1 MEINYILLGQR
12 VKAMR
17 QKKGMSQLLLSEK
30 INRSAPY
37 VSYIENGV
45 KSMSLETL
53 VLIAN
58 ALNVSADDLLV
69 DNLENTIKV
78 TNHGFADI
86 ISDCNEYEMRV
97 LLDIAKA
104 SKKALRQN
112 R

>member
-12 VKAMR
+12 VKSIR
-17 QKKGMSQLLLSEK
+17 QKKGISQLLLSEK

-37 VSYIENGV
+37 ISYVENGV

-69 DNLENTIKV
+69 GNLENTIKV
-78 TNHGFADI
+78 INHEFADI
-86 ISDCNEYEMRV
+86 VSDCSEYEKRV

-104 SKKALRQN
+104 TKEALRQN